1 MLSKWLNLLSEQASH
16 LIIQLKKRFWE
27 VIYPVARP
35 KVKLVLDLVTPPY
48 NIPLLAG
55 ICFLLLGLGL
65 VVTSIKSTW
74 YRVPVSLS
82 AAPVVDQSEVVET
95 KRIPRGMQ
103 VTSIDSKYE
112 YWCKLVIVLSLVAA
126 AVYIARHR
134 FQAIPRAQAL
144 GTVAAIGLTVGLAF
158 AHLVIVDEPELS
170 HMAAWIYSQHDGLA
184 WYGGDIYTG
193 REYEVPGGAFDILV
207 KDPPKFLGVVAPPYF
222 DTDLSIIN
230 DYLTWSGL
238 CFSFW
243 VFMGRGWAS
252 MMLGS
257 LLLLV
262 GVLCTRKPGT
272 PRGLSSEVVIWV
284 MIRAAFIVVPWL
296 VIVSGRAWMVA
307 SSVAEARTKYEQGEY
322 LASLNVM
329 RNYRKFMPVLEFD
342 SGLLLQEGMLEHLLE
357 RDTDRARF
365 AEAFLLESNGY
376 PARAEQIY
384 QELMDSQLTCVARE
398 AARSY
403 FRRAIINYNSG
414 EESVSLNI
422 LEEFRL
428 RYPVMPKANY
438 LRLLIA
444 VRADDFDTAQQC
456 LQEIYA
462 VVRDIGIPE
471 ARGYLTSGHQ
481 HLAQLSF
488 DQDDLV
494 EVRRQVVFR
503 AEQQP

>member
-1 MLSKWLNLLSEQASH
+1 MSKWLNWLSEQASG
-16 LIIQLKKRFWE
+16 LIIQLKKQFWQ
-27 VIYPVARP
+27 VVYPIARP
-35 KVKLVLDLVTPPY
+35 KVKFVLDKLTPPY
-48 NIPLLAG
+48 NLPLLAG
-55 ICFLLLGLGL
+55 IGFLLLGLLL
-65 VVTSIKSTW
+65 VCSSIRSTW
-74 YRVPVSLS
+74 YRVPVSI
-82 AAPVVDQSEVVET
+82 APGEVVDQSEIVPT
-95 KRIPRGMQ
+95 KRLPRGMV
-103 VTSIDSKYE
+103 VTSDDSKYE
-112 YWCKLVIVLSLVAA
+112 YWGKLILVVSLLTAG
-126 AVYIARHR
+126 VYIARHR

-193 REYEVPGGAFDILV
+193 REYEVPGGAWDILM
-207 KDPPKFLGVVAPPYF
+207 KDPPKFLGVVSPPYL

-230 DYLTWSGL
+230 DYLTWAGL

-243 VFMGRGWAS
+243 VFMGPGWAS
-252 MMLGS
+252 MMMGC
-257 LLLLV
+257 LLLMV
-262 GVLCTRKPGT
+262 GVLCTRKPGQT
-272 PRGLSSEVVIWV
+272 RGLSNEVVIWV
-284 MIRAAFIVVPWL
+284 MIRLAMILIPWFI
-296 VIVSGRAWMVA
+296 IVTGRAWLVA
-307 SSVAEARTKYEQGEY
+307 SSVAQARIEYESGDY
-322 LASLNVM
+322 LASLRVM
-329 RNYRKFMPVLEFD
+329 RNYRKYMPVLEYD
-342 SGLLLQEGMLEHLLE
+342 SGLLLQEGILEHLLE

-365 AEAFLLESNGY
+365 AEGFLLESNGY
-376 PARAEQIY
+376 PARAEKVY
-384 QELMDSQLTCVARE
+384 KELMDSSLQCVARE
-398 AARSY
+398 AARCY

-414 EESVSLNI
+414 EESVCLEI

-444 VRADDFDTAQQC
+444 VRGNDFDTAQQC

-462 VVRDIGIPE
+462 VVNDIGIPE

-488 DQDDLV
+488 DLADLN
-494 EVRRQVVFR
+494 EVRRQVIFR